1 MTPNPAF
8 KDETEKGDNQVDRQT
23 SPHICPISG
32 LEMNGKFKFCFFW
45 TCGCVMSERALKQFV
60 EKVCVSCQKPFT
72 DADVVIL
79 NAVDEDLERM
89 NKLREN
95 RSSAMKSK
103 KQKNKKTAEST
114 EKSAEIKVEK
124 SETTTGT
131 QKNGQIPSAKSM
143 KLEKPDG
150 GSVAGSSKFYCLFFY
165 FNVIERTQSLNY
177 AKCFLISYMSEDF
190 PAPFTCAENVI
201 LLNNT

>member
-72 DADVVIL
+72 DADIVIM
-79 NAVDEDLERM
+79 NAVEEDLERM
-89 NKLREN
+89 NKLREE
-95 RSSAMKSK
+95 RSLAMKSK

-114 EKSAEIKVEK
+114 EKLAEIKDEK
-124 SETTTGT
+124 CETTTGT
-131 QKNGQIPSAKSM
+131 QKNGQIPSTKSNKIEKLEATSGTHKNGQIPSTKNM
-143 KLEKPDG
+143 KIEKPDG
-150 GSVAGSSKFYCLFFY
+150 SSVAGSSKFCSNIFLFRR
-165 FNVIERTQSLNY
+165 N
-177 AKCFLISYMSEDF
+177 
-190 PAPFTCAENVI
+190 
-201 LLNNT
+201 